1 MRKFYTVSSAAVFL
15 AVLSGGAMAAKPHI
29 EIVATGGTIAGAQP
43 KPGELG
49 YKSGEFDIQ
58 RLIDAVPQIK
68 DLADVTGE
76 QLVSIGSQDMNDEI
90 WLKLAKRVNEL
101 ARRPDVDAVVITHGT
116 DTMEETGYF
125 LSLVIKTQKPIV
137 MVGSMRPATSISAD
151 GPMNLYEGVAAAASS
166 EASGRGV
173 LVVLNDQIHF
183 AREVEKRNTTSLDTF
198 ESPNRGPA
206 GHVGGSAVTFFAKP
220 VTTFGQGSAFS
231 IDDITALP
239 KVEIVYA
246 YANMGRDFID
256 LAVRNGAKGIVVAG
270 VGDGN
275 MTSVAIDG
283 LQDAVKAGVAVVRS
297 SRTGS
302 GAVIRNVELDDD
314 KLHFIA
320 SGDLNPQKAR
330 VLLMLSLTKTQDT
343 GELQNYFNG
352 Y

>member
-1 MRKFYTVSSAAVFL
+1 MRKLYGLAGVAVCVTAL
-15 AVLSGGAMAAKPHI
+15 WAGPVAAKPHI
-29 EIVATGGTIAGAQP
+29 QIVATGGTIAGAQA

-49 YKSGEFDIQ
+49 YKSGAFDIQ
-58 RLIDAVPQIK
+58 RLIDAAPQMK
-68 DLADVTGE
+68 DLADVSGE
-76 QLVSIGSQDMNDEI
+76 QLVSIGSQDMNNEI
-90 WLKLAKRVNEL
+90 WLKLARRVNEL
-101 ARRPDVDAVVITHGT
+101 VKQPAVDAVVITHGT

-125 LSLVIKTQKPIV
+125 LNLVVKTQKPIV
-137 MVGSMRPATSISAD
+137 MVGSMRPANALSAD
-151 GPMNLYEGVAAAASS
+151 GPMNLYEAVAVAASPDARD
-166 EASGRGV
+166 RGV

-183 AREVEKRNTTSLDTF
+183 AREVEKRNTTALDTF
-198 ESPNRGPA
+198 QSPNRGLA
-206 GHVGGSAVTFFAKP
+206 GHAGGSAVTFFARP
-220 VTTFGQGSAFS
+220 SRTFGEGSAFS
-231 IDDITALP
+231 IDNLDALP

-256 LAVRNGAKGIVVAG
+256 LAVKNGAKGIVVAG

-275 MTSVAIDG
+275 MTSVAIEG

-320 SGDLNPQKAR
+320 SGELNPQKAR
-330 VLLMLSLTKTQDT
+330 VLLMLALTKTQDV
-343 GELQNYFNG
+343 GELQTYFNR